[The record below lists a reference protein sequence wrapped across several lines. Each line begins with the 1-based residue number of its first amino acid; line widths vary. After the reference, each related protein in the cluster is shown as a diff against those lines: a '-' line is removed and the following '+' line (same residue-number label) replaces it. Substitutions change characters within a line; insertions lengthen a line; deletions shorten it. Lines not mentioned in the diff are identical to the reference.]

1 MGGARR
7 TLTSQVAQKS
17 QGIQTLLEAEK
28 EASKIVE
35 KARACTSARRTDPDR
50 TQKLKDAQSE
60 AEKDIAALKQ
70 KNDAA
75 IAEFQK
81 KFEGSQTKEQGTLDK
96 NTQQQLD
103 DIKRAFDA
111 KTDELVVK
119 LLDRVASV
127 DPQPHRN
134 LAKVSKA

>member
-1 MGGARR
+1 MVRGGE
-7 TLTSQVAQKS
+7 LTQVAQKS

-35 KARACTSARRTDPDR
+35 KARACTWPADPDR

-70 KNDAA
+70 KNDKA
-75 IAEFQK
+75 IADFQK
-81 KFEGSQTKEQGTLDK
+81 QFEGSSSQEQGALDK
-96 NTQQQLD
+96 DTKQQLD
-103 DIKRAFDA
+103 EIRRAFEA
-111 KTDELVVK
+111 KDQELIQK
-119 LLDRVASV
+119 LLDRVAAV

-134 LAKVSKA
+134 LAKVSEA

>member
-1 MGGARR
+1 M
-7 TLTSQVAQKS
+7 VAQKS

-35 KARACTSARRTDPDR
+35 KARAYR

-111 KTDELVVK
+111 KTDELVAK